1 MIELFSIIAATEY
14 FVNGKERFSNQN
26 YSQADFLDSELYK
39 KNYNFPTKIPM
50 SWIFIMLLISFGTAY
65 LAYCCSQYEKPASR
79 AVMTIIAF
87 FFSGFYLLYY
97 FIYHVLLNKD
107 CGSRSITN
115 IVRNIS
121 KK

>member
-14 FVNGKERFSNQN
+14 FVNGKERFTNQTQPH
-26 YSQADFLDSELYK
+26 SEFLETGFHK
-39 KNYNFPTKIPM
+39 KNYYLQDKIPM

-97 FIYHVLLNKD
+97 FIYHVLLDKD

>member
-14 FVNGKERFSNQN
+14 FKNSRERFSNN
-26 YSQADFLDSELYK
+26 DFLDNDFRK
-39 KNYNFPTKIPM
+39 KYNNFPDSVPM
-50 SWIFIMLLISFGTAY
+50 SWVFIMLLISFGTAY

-87 FFSGFYLLYY
+87 FFSGFYLIYY
-97 FIYHVLLNKD
+97 FIYHVLLDKD

-115 IVRNIS
+115 IVRNIA